1 MKRMFSGSDPA
12 AGCTSIATLL
22 PRARACFASACRSTA
37 ATSTTVPSFEE
48 DASTGLPTARDGS
61 GSRWLSETISDGAA
75 LGRTSIREPYALPSI
90 TKSEIETTVPSTG
103 E

>member
-1 MKRMFSGSDPA
+1 M
-12 AGCTSIATLL
+12 
-22 PRARACFASACRSTA
+22 
-37 ATSTTVPSFEE
+37 PSLEE
-48 DASTGLPTARDGS
+48 DASTGLPTASEGS
-61 GSRWLSETISDGAA
+61 GSRWLSVTISDGAA

>member
-1 MKRMFSGSDPA
+1 M
-12 AGCTSIATLL
+12 
-22 PRARACFASACRSTA
+22 
-37 ATSTTVPSFEE
+37 PSLED
-48 DASTGLPTARDGS
+48 DASTGLPTASDGS
-61 GSRWLSETISDGAA
+61 GSRWLSVTISAGAA